1 MINTK
6 DRLLAATRLYRHNT
20 LRGFVDGYDKAE
32 IDALV
37 GELEAERAELISAS
51 KDLLNCYGEGQAL
64 SCKHLNKVIAR
75 IEGGRYE

>member
-6 DRLLAATRLYRHNT
+6 NRLLAASRQYMHNN
-20 LRGFVDGYDKAE
+20 LGRFVAGYDKAE

-37 GELEAERAELISAS
+37 DELEAERAELISAS